1 MRKTIDVLVNLNWA
15 NTQLKRT
22 DEWARA
28 EFKAGICTMLETI
41 LMNSGNYKGF
51 MFLDNSDS
59 EIGTIGYYSRQYFIN
74 PKLSR

>member
-1 MRKTIDVLVNLNWA
+1 MRKTINVLETINWA

-28 EFKAGICTMLETI
+28 EFKSGICTMIETI
-41 LMNSGNYKGF
+41 LMDSGNYKGF
-51 MFLDNSDS
+51 MFIDNGDS
-59 EIGTIGYYSRQYFIN
+59 EIATLGYYSRKYFIN